1 MYLHNQIRLSLDTM
15 PLAVPCHYSCVVS
28 SHGGGANEQQSS
40 NLRCSTDNE
49 GVVYD
54 EISESMI
61 RQKGSTATELQDI
74 QLKENTAYQL
84 GMNRK

>member
-1 MYLHNQIRLSLDTM
+1 M
-15 PLAVPCHYSCVVS
+15 
-28 SHGGGANEQQSS
+28 
-40 NLRCSTDNE
+40 
-49 GVVYD
+49 VYD
-54 EISESMI
+54 EISESV